1 MTSAPHIAAA
11 PISWGVIEVPDWG
24 VQLPPDRVLHEMV
37 ELGVRATEFGPEGF
51 LPAEPAARARMLADS
66 GLAAVGGFF
75 PVVLH
80 DRDADPLPAIEREL
94 EAYVAAGAGVLV
106 LSAITGA
113 AGYEQKPQLSDDEW
127 DTLIAN
133 LDRALAAAE
142 RVGVVATLHPHLGT
156 AVEAP
161 TEVQRVVDRSRIGF
175 CLDTGHLTIGGGD
188 PLGFVEAHAD
198 RVTHVHLKDVSNAIA
213 GRVQSGDI
221 SYREGVRQGMYRPL
235 GTGDARVA
243 EIIAA
248 LREVGYAGWYVLE
261 QDTVLESEAD
271 AARALADAR
280 SGIELIRREVGR

>member
-1 MTSAPHIAAA
+1 MISAPRIAAA

-24 VQLPPDRVLHEMV
+24 VQLPPDRVLREMV
-37 ELGVRATEFGPEGF
+37 ELGVQATEFGPEGF
-51 LPAEPAARARMLADS
+51 LPAEPVERARVLDDV
-66 GLAAVGGFF
+66 GLTAVGGFF
-75 PVVLH
+75 PTVLH

-94 EAYVAAGAGVLV
+94 EAYVAAEAGVLV

-113 AGYEQKPQLSDDEW
+113 AGYEQKPQLGDDEW

-133 LDRALAAAE
+133 LDRALVAAE

-156 AVEAP
+156 VVEAP
-161 TEVQRVVDRSRIGF
+161 AEVRRVVDRSRIGF

-188 PLGFVEAHAD
+188 PLAFVEAHAD
-198 RVTHVHLKDVSNAIA
+198 RVTHVHLKDVSSAIA
-213 GRVQSGDI
+213 DRVQSGEI

-235 GTGDARVA
+235 GAGDARVA

-248 LREVGYAGWYVLE
+248 LRRVGYAGWYVLE

-280 SGIELIRREVGR
+280 IGVELIRREVGR